1 MPDERREGVT
11 RIEIMGQ
18 RETGGTRGFRWKA
31 AVFGGW
37 HEPDDARVSRPGCV
51 SSKASMF
58 SREQSCQGRSQN
70 PVVRIAE
77 GMETEPSKP
86 IDKAF
91 PGKVNESPGRN
102 KSERVVA
109 SKVKKS
115 EGRAHIRRAK
125 AA

>member
-1 MPDERREGVT
+1 MEGGSLRAVARADE
-11 RIEIMGQ
+11 
-18 RETGGTRGFRWKA
+18 
-31 AVFGGW
+31 
-37 HEPDDARVSRPGCV
+37 SRDSRTVVCPV
-51 SSKASMF
+51 KASMF
-58 SREQSCQGRSQN
+58 SRKQSCQGRSQS

-115 EGRAHIRRAK
+115 EGRAYIRRAK